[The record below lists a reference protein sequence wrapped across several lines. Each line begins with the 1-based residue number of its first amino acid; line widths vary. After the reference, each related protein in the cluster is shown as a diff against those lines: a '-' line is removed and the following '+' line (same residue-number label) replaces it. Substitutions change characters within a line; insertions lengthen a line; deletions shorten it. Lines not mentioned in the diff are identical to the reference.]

1 MACCSSCAV
10 GRGCEGETLGELEA
24 FEGACLT
31 KWPGDVEN
39 DKRRVN
45 GLVLATDEA
54 IRMCRGLTSGERVAW
69 QAWRAGWDSF
79 YGKPVSLV
87 LGLGN
92 ECALTLQYERD
103 VMGWQEQIRGRCDV
117 PGPDPNKTQGNTDTM
132 VKWVVVGVVA
142 VAVAL
147 TARTVLR

>member
-1 MACCSSCAV
+1 MGALDS
-10 GRGCEGETLGELEA
+10 

-45 GLVLATDEA
+45 GLVFATGQAVDT
-54 IRMCRGLTSGERVAW
+54 CRGLTSAERAAW
-69 QAWRAGWDSF
+69 TAWRAGWEAF
-79 YGKPVSLV
+79 YAKPVALV

-117 PGPDPNKTQGNTDTM
+117 PGPDPNKLGNGNEAM